1 MKKWMRIAI
10 GVIAIL
16 ACTQIGI
23 FAVQNHRNQ
32 KREESETTVQSAGTE
47 TQEKDTAEKNTVD
60 SEAAKQEKSNSGIIV
75 KSNVKVI
82 TKDTEY
88 EEQPF
93 EISDHSMKFEKDP
106 GYQDGEYAFQT
117 SFEETS
123 DPFSY
128 WGEAAWNCGLDFQ
141 LDVENGEFQYSI
153 AVRSKADLSV
163 NSSSGTCEDSNGETT
178 VFQDD
183 LPDIEFTIEGV
194 PIMITNEMEITAGA
208 SGTMEGGRSLSF
220 QAVEERG
227 FTGVPRREREL

>member
-106 GYQDGEYAFQT
+106 GYQEGDVIVARKNSQGIRWT
-117 SFEETS
+117 
-123 DPFSY
+123 DP
-128 WGEAAWNCGLDFQ
+128 E
-141 LDVENGEFQYSI
+141 
-153 AVRSKADLSV
+153 
-163 NSSSGTCEDSNGETT
+163 SSSGQKGNGW
-178 VFQDD
+178 
-183 LPDIEFTIEGV
+183 LLGRNRRCI
-194 PIMITNEMEITAGA
+194 
-208 SGTMEGGRSLSF
+208 SGGCL
-220 QAVEERG
+220 
-227 FTGVPRREREL
+227 

>member
-106 GYQDGEYAFQT
+106 GYQEGDVIVAGKTARVSDG
-117 SFEETS
+117 
-123 DPFSY
+123 
-128 WGEAAWNCGLDFQ
+128 L
-141 LDVENGEFQYSI
+141 I
-153 AVRSKADLSV
+153 RK
-163 NSSSGTCEDSNGETT
+163 
-178 VFQDD
+178 
-183 LPDIEFTIEGV
+183 
-194 PIMITNEMEITAGA
+194 
-208 SGTMEGGRSLSF
+208 
-220 QAVEERG
+220 
-227 FTGVPRREREL
+227 

>member
-106 GYQDGEYAFQT
+106 GYQEGDVIVAGKTARVSDGLIRKVVQVKKATDGYWVETEDA
-117 SFEETS
+117 SLADVFEKVHVL
-123 DPFSY
+123 Y
-128 WGEAAWNCGLDFQ
+128 
-141 LDVENGEFQYSI
+141 I
-153 AVRSKADLSV
+153 
-163 NSSSGTCEDSNGETT
+163 
-178 VFQDD
+178 
-183 LPDIEFTIEGV
+183 
-194 PIMITNEMEITAGA
+194 
-208 SGTMEGGRSLSF
+208 
-220 QAVEERG
+220 
-227 FTGVPRREREL
+227 PRRASANQKTYLKRKMDRTASMHFRHLLRRRVTLSATGERQPGTVDWIFSLT

>member
-106 GYQDGEYAFQT
+106 GYQEGDVIVAGKTARVSDGLIRKVVQVKKARMVT
-117 SFEETS
+117 
-123 DPFSY
+123 
-128 WGEAAWNCGLDFQ
+128 G
-141 LDVENGEFQYSI
+141 
-153 AVRSKADLSV
+153 SKQKMHLWR
-163 NSSSGTCEDSNGETT
+163 
-178 VFQDD
+178 
-183 LPDIEFTIEGV
+183 
-194 PIMITNEMEITAGA
+194 M
-208 SGTMEGGRSLSF
+208 SLKKSMWY
-220 QAVEERG
+220 VILYI
-227 FTGVPRREREL
+227 PRRASANQKTYLKRKMDRTASMHFRHLLRR